1 MKAKGINPSI
11 IIRKYAMV
19 FIFILLFIIFSI
31 MNPSF
36 CSLENIRNLIIQ
48 NSYILVAGVGVSF
61 VMMSGTLD
69 LSVGYQVAAIGVLA
83 GRMMKNEIPV
93 GIVIVCCLL
102 FGMLL
107 GFING
112 GAAVLFKIDPLIVS
126 IATMTAFQG
135 VANLISGGLSYNNF
149 PDVFRVITRGSLFG
163 IPMDVWIAIIA
174 VAVASLVYNFTY
186 YGRFVKAMGGN
197 PEATRL
203 AGVNV
208 NFMRISTFMISGFF
222 VAVAALIYISKL
234 SQTNATYGP
243 GIEFTAMTAAIL
255 GGISFNSGE
264 GKMWGLVVGIFTLA
278 IIENGMQ
285 MGGLNQYIQYIVKGA
300 ILVLAIAFDQFQR
313 TQKVKVK
320 AAKAA

>member
-36 CSLENIRNLIIQ
+36 CSLANIRNLIIQ

-83 GRMMKNEIPV
+83 GRMMKNGIPV

-197 PEATRL
+197 PGDPSGRRQRKLYADFHFYDQRL
-203 AGVNV
+203 FRSCCGADLHFQAESDHG
-208 NFMRISTFMISGFF
+208 
-222 VAVAALIYISKL
+222 
-234 SQTNATYGP
+234 TYGP
-243 GIEFTAMTAAIL
+243 GIEFTAMTAA
-255 GGISFNSGE
+255 F
-264 GKMWGLVVGIFTLA
+264 WA
-278 IIENGMQ
+278 
-285 MGGLNQYIQYIVKGA
+285 
-300 ILVLAIAFDQFQR
+300 AFPS
-313 TQKVKVK
+313 T
-320 AAKAA
+320 AAKERCGVW